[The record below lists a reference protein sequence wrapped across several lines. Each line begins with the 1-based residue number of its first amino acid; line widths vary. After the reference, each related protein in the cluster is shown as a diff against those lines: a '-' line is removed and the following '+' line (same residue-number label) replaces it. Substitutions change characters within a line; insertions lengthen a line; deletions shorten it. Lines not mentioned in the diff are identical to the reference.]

1 MEKKLDLRGL
11 SCPIPLQEAKKALA
25 QAATVLLAVDDHAA
39 RESIIRF
46 ANSQKYRVECITNN
60 GSDFSLVIHK

>member
-11 SCPIPLQEAKKALA
+11 SCPIPLQEAKKALE

-46 ANSQKYRVECITNN
+46 ANSQKYQVECNDQA
-60 GSDFSLVIHK
+60 GDFSLVIRK